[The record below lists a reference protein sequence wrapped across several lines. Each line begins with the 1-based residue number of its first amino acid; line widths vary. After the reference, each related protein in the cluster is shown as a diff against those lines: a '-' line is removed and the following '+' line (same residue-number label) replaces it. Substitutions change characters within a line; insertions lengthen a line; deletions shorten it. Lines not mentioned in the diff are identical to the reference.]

1 MPELLLIGGPNGAG
15 KTTFARELLTHE
27 IKGLRFL
34 NNDEIARGL
43 SPFDPGQVTRKAARI
58 LLGEFDDLVARG
70 SDFALESTLSGRT
83 HAGLLRQAH
92 RAGYRITLHFLW
104 IPSAKISLARVRQR
118 VKMGG
123 HDVPKADILRRYDRI
138 LGQLADLYLPLADRW
153 RLWVSEDLRFEA
165 LATSE
170 THTIADVVRFLDSP

>member
-1 MPELLLIGGPNGAG
+1 MPELLLMGGPNGAG

-27 IKGLRFL
+27 LKGLRFL

-43 SPFDPGQVTRKAARI
+43 SPFDPSSVTRRAARI

-83 HAGLLRQAH
+83 HAGLLRRAH
-92 RAGYRITLHFLW
+92 EAGYRITLRFLW

-123 HDVPKADILRRYDRI
+123 HDVPEADILRRYDRI
-138 LGQLADLYLPLADRW
+138 IGQLADLYLPLADRW
-153 RLWVSEDLRFEA
+153 RIWLSEDLRFEA

-170 THTIADVVRFLDSP
+170 THTISGVIRFLDSP

>member
-15 KTTFARELLTHE
+15 KTTFARELLTRE
-27 IKGLRFL
+27 LKGLRFL

-43 SPFDPGQVTRKAARI
+43 SPFDPAPVTRKAARI

-92 RAGYRITLHFLW
+92 HAGYRITLHFLW

-123 HDVPKADILRRYDRI
+123 HDVPEADILRRYDRI

-153 RLWVSEDLRFEA
+153 IIWSSQDQKFTA
-165 LATSE
+165 LANSE
-170 THTIADVVRFLDSP
+170 SHVISDVVPFLSEV